1 MPPRPD
7 YVPQLATLV
16 DAPPSGDEWLHEI
29 KYDGYRIGARVR
41 NGRVSLY
48 TRNGNDWTAAFPE
61 VAAAVGTLALDDAL
75 IDGEV
80 AVVLPDG
87 RTSFQALQ
95 NTAGGGTRGTLVYFV
110 FDLLRLNGEHLESR
124 SLQDRKVLL
133 KKLVGRRSAGR
144 IRFSEH
150 IAGNGQ
156 AFFSEACRAGLEG
169 IVSKRRDQPYRAGRH
184 GGWVKTK
191 CVQRQEFVIGGFT
204 DPEGMRAGIGALL
217 IGYYEGDRLVFCGK
231 VGTGFTQ
238 KLALALR
245 ARLQRIEQKTCPFS
259 VPPTGTLGR
268 NAHWVKPELV
278 GEVVF
283 TEWTSDGKIRH
294 PSFQGLRSDK
304 DPKEIRREQP
314 RHVQSD
320 AQSAVARASTARAA
334 GPRLKTERTSYKGS
348 SHRGRVTVEDV
359 EISHPDRVLYPRLN
373 LTKIDIARYY
383 EAIKD
388 WIVPHVAGRPLTL
401 VRCPEGISG
410 ECFFMKH
417 SKVWAPKA
425 LRRVRIKEKTKLG
438 EYLIADDISGVVSL
452 AQMGVL
458 EIHTWNSI
466 FEDVERPNRI
476 VFDLDPGDEV
486 DWPAVVRGARM
497 VRDALNA
504 LQLTSFV
511 KTTGGR
517 GLHVIVPLTPHAD
530 WTQCLDFSRALSE
543 RFEQAQPEL
552 YTTAFAKAGRSR
564 KILIDY
570 LRNNRTNTSIAA
582 YSTRAR
588 EGAPVSMPIT
598 WEELRVSLDARSFT
612 VLTTPGR
619 LAKLKADPWAAYW
632 TCRQK
637 LTAQL
642 VRAVGGQM

>member
-1 MPPRPD
+1 MPPHND

-16 DAPPSGDEWLHEI
+16 DTPPSGDEWLHEI

-41 NGRVSLY
+41 HGRVSLY
-48 TRNGNDWTAAFPE
+48 TRNGNDWTAAFPD
-61 VAAAVGTLALDDAL
+61 VADAVGHLRLDDAL

-95 NTAGGGTRGTLVYFV
+95 NTAGGGNRRTLVYFV
-110 FDLLRLNGEHLESR
+110 FDLLRINGETLER
-124 SLQDRKVLL
+124 RPLEERKAVL
-133 KKLVGRRSAGR
+133 KKLVGSRSTGR

-150 IAGNGQ
+150 IEGNGQ

-217 IGYYEGDRLVFCGK
+217 IGYYDGDRLVFCGK
-231 VGTGFTQ
+231 VGTGFTH
-238 KLALALR
+238 KLALELR
-245 ARLQRIEQKTCPFS
+245 ARLDRMEQKTCPFPS
-259 VPPTGTLGR
+259 PPAGSLGR
-268 NAHWVKPELV
+268 HAHWVKPELV
-278 GEVVF
+278 CEVEF

-294 PSFQGLRSDK
+294 PSFQGLREDK
-304 DPKEIRREQP
+304 DPKQISREKPVIADPKGPRRSGQGTV
-314 RHVQSD
+314 RKSTSAGRSLQVRQSD
-320 AQSAVARASTARAA
+320 DHHVVA
-334 GPRLKTERTSYKGS
+334 
-348 SHRGRVTVEDV
+348 DV
-359 EISHPDRVLYPRLN
+359 SISHPDRVLYPDLK
-373 LTKIDIARYY
+373 LTKIDVARYY
-383 EAIKD
+383 ESIRE

-401 VRCPEGISG
+401 VRCPEGIRG

-425 LRRVRIKEKTKLG
+425 LRRVRIKEKTKRG
-438 EYLIADDISGVVSL
+438 EYLIADDISGIVGL

-458 EIHTWNSI
+458 EIHTWNSV
-466 FEDVERPNRI
+466 FEDVERPNRL
-476 VFDLDPGDEV
+476 VFDLDPGEDVE
-486 DWPAVVRGARM
+486 WPAVVRSARM

-504 LQLTSFV
+504 LKLESFV

-517 GLHVIVPLTPHAD
+517 GLHVVVPLTPHAD
-530 WTQCLDFSRALSE
+530 WKQCLDFSRALSE
-543 RFEQAQPEL
+543 QFEQAQPEL

-588 EGAPVSMPIT
+588 EGAPVSVPLT
-598 WEELRVSLDARSFT
+598 WEELRVSTDPNSFSVVT
-612 VLTTPGR
+612 VPKR
-619 LAKLKADPWAAYW
+619 LAKLKTDPWAGYW
-632 TCRQK
+632 KCRQNV
-637 LTAQL
+637 TAQL
-642 VRAVGGQM
+642 LAGFRRPRP

>member
-16 DAPPSGDEWLHEI
+16 DTPPSGDEWLHEI

-41 NGRVSLY
+41 KGRVSLY

-61 VAAAVGTLALDDAL
+61 VADAVAKLRLDDAL

-95 NTAGGGTRGTLVYFV
+95 NTGAAKNRGTLVYFV
-110 FDLLRLNGEHLESR
+110 FDLLRLNGKDPERLPLEE
-124 SLQDRKVLL
+124 RKALL
-133 KKLVGRRSAGR
+133 KKLLGGRSTGR

-150 IAGNGQ
+150 IDGNGE
-156 AFFSEACRAGLEG
+156 AFFAKACRAGLEG

-191 CVQRQEFVIGGFT
+191 CVQRQEFIIGGFT

-217 IGYYEGDRLVFCGK
+217 IGFYEGDRLVFCGK
-231 VGTGFTQ
+231 VGTGFTH
-238 KLALALR
+238 KLALELR
-245 ARLQRIEQKTCPFS
+245 ARLERIAQKTSPFS
-259 VPPTGTLGR
+259 PPPAGLLGR

-278 GEVVF
+278 CEVVF
-283 TEWTSDGKIRH
+283 TEWTTDGKIRH

-304 DPKEIRREQP
+304 DPKEIRREKPVRVQP
-314 RHVQSD
+314 P
-320 AQSAVARASTARAA
+320 VARAFKARATGA
-334 GPRLKTERTSYKGS
+334 RA
-348 SHRGRVTVEDV
+348 TVEDV
-359 EISHPDRVLYPRLN
+359 EISHPDRILYPDLK
-373 LTKIDIARYY
+373 LTKIEVARYY
-383 EAIKD
+383 ESINE

-401 VRCPEGISG
+401 VRCPEGVSG

-425 LRRVRIKEKTKLG
+425 LRRVRIKERTKLG
-438 EYLIADDISGVVSL
+438 EYLIADDISGIVSL
-452 AQMGVL
+452 AQMDVL

-466 FEDVERPNRI
+466 FEDVERPNRL

-486 DWPAVVRGARM
+486 DWPAVARGARM
-497 VRDALNA
+497 IRDALAA
-504 LQLTSFV
+504 LKLESFV

-517 GLHVIVPLTPHAD
+517 GLHIVVPLTPHAD
-530 WTQCLDFSRALSE
+530 WKQCLDFSRALSE
-543 RFEQAQPEL
+543 RFEQAQPKL

-588 EGAPVSMPIT
+588 EGAPVSVPLT
-598 WEELRVSLDARSFT
+598 WEELRGSLDPRSFT
-612 VLTTPGR
+612 VLTVPKR
-619 LAKLKADPWAAYW
+619 LARLKTDPWAGYW
-632 TCRQK
+632 KCRQRI
-637 LTAQL
+637 TVQL
-642 VRAVGGQM
+642 VRAIVP

>member
-16 DAPPSGDEWLHEI
+16 DKPPSGGEWLHEI

-41 NGRVSLY
+41 KGRVSLF

-61 VAAAVGTLALDDAL
+61 VAGVVDKLRLDDGL

-95 NTAGGGTRGTLVYFV
+95 NTGAGANRGTLVYFV
-110 FDLLRLNGEHLESR
+110 FDLLRLNGQSLASLPLEE
-124 SLQDRKVLL
+124 RKAML
-133 KKLVGRRSAGR
+133 KKLVGGRSTGR

-150 IAGNGQ
+150 IEGNGE
-156 AFFSEACRAGLEG
+156 AFFAEACRAGLEG
-169 IVSKRRDQPYRAGRH
+169 IVSKRRDHPYRAGRH

-231 VGTGFTQ
+231 VGTGFTH
-238 KLALALR
+238 KLALELR
-245 ARLQRIEQKTCPFS
+245 ARVERIEQKTCPFT
-259 VPPTGTLGR
+259 PPPAGWLGR

-278 GEVVF
+278 CEVVF
-283 TEWTSDGKIRH
+283 TEWTTDGKIRH

-304 DPKEIRREQP
+304 DPKEIRREKP
-314 RHVQSD
+314 TKIQSPG
-320 AQSAVARASTARAA
+320 ARGSKARATTR
-334 GPRLKTERTSYKGS
+334 RE
-348 SHRGRVTVEDV
+348 TVVDV
-359 EISHPDRVLYPRLN
+359 EISHPDRILYPN
-373 LTKIDIARYY
+373 LKLSKIDIARYY
-383 EAIKD
+383 ETIKE

-438 EYLIADDISGVVSL
+438 EYLIADDISGIVSL
-452 AQMGVL
+452 AQMDVL

-466 FEDVERPNRI
+466 FEDVERPNRL

-497 VRDALNA
+497 VRDALTA
-504 LQLTSFV
+504 LKLESFV

-517 GLHVIVPLTPHAD
+517 GLHVVVPLTPDAD
-530 WTQCLDFSRALSE
+530 WKQCLDFSRALSE

-552 YTTAFAKAGRSR
+552 YTTVFAKAGRSR

-588 EGAPVSMPIT
+588 EGAPVSVPLT
-598 WEELRVSLDARSFT
+598 WEELRVSLDPGSLT
-612 VLTTPGR
+612 VLTVPKR
-619 LAKLKADPWAAYW
+619 LARLKTDPWAGYW
-632 TCRQK
+632 KCRQK
-637 LTAQL
+637 LTAHL
-642 VRAVGGQM
+642 VRAIGRAG

>member
-16 DAPPSGDEWLHEI
+16 DRAPSGDEWLHEI

-41 NGRVSLY
+41 KGRVSLY
-48 TRNGNDWTAAFPE
+48 TRNGNDWTAAFPQ
-61 VAAAVGTLALDDAL
+61 VADAVGNLGLDDAL

-95 NTAGGGTRGTLVYFV
+95 NTAGGGNRGTVVYFV
-110 FDLLRLNGEHLESR
+110 FDLLHMNGEKLDGRPLEE
-124 SLQDRKVLL
+124 RKRLL
-133 KKLVGRRSAGR
+133 KKLVGSRSTGR

-150 IAGNGQ
+150 IDGNGE

-217 IGYYEGDRLVFCGK
+217 IGYYEGDRLGFCGK
-231 VGTGFTQ
+231 VGTGFTH
-238 KLALALR
+238 KLALELR
-245 ARLQRIEQKTCPFS
+245 ARLDRIEQKRCPFS
-259 VPPTGTLGR
+259 PPPAGSLGR

-278 GEVVF
+278 GEVEF

-294 PSFQGLRSDK
+294 PSFQGLRADK
-304 DPKEIRREQP
+304 EPKQIRREKP
-314 RHVQSD
+314 IE
-320 AQSAVARASTARAA
+320 T
-334 GPRLKTERTSYKGS
+334 TETSRKGS
-348 SHRGRVTVEDV
+348 SHRAQVTVGSV
-359 EISHPDRVLYPRLN
+359 PISHPDRILYPDLK
-373 LTKIDIARYY
+373 LTKIDVARYY
-383 EAIKD
+383 ESIKE

-425 LRRVRIKEKTKLG
+425 LRRVRIKEKAKLG

-466 FEDVERPNRI
+466 VEDVERPNRL
-476 VFDLDPGDEV
+476 VFDLDPGDRVE
-486 DWPAVVRGARM
+486 WPAVVRGARM
-497 VRDALNA
+497 VRDALIA
-504 LQLTSFV
+504 LKLESFV

-517 GLHVIVPLTPHAD
+517 GLHVVVPLTPHAD
-530 WTQCLDFSRALSE
+530 WKQCLDFSRALSE

-552 YTTAFAKAGRSR
+552 YTTAFAKSGRSR

-588 EGAPVSMPIT
+588 ERAPVSVPLT
-598 WEELRVSLDARSFT
+598 WEELRVSLDPRSFT
-612 VLTTPGR
+612 VVTLPKR
-619 LAKLKADPWAAYW
+619 LAKLKADPWTGYW
-632 TCRQK
+632 NCRQK

-642 VRAVGGQM
+642 VRVLRP

>member
-1 MPPRPD
+1 MPPHPD

-16 DAPPSGDEWLHEI
+16 ATPPSGDEWLHEI

-41 NGRVSLY
+41 TGAVALY

-61 VAAAVGTLALDDAL
+61 IADAVARLGLADAL

-95 NTAGGGTRGTLVYFV
+95 NTAANRGTLVYFV
-110 FDLLRLNGEHLESR
+110 FDLLRLNGERLEHLPLEE
-124 SLQDRKVLL
+124 RKARL
-133 KKLVGRRSAGR
+133 KQLVGRGNKGR

-150 IAGNGQ
+150 IDGNG
-156 AFFSEACRAGLEG
+156 ATFFNEACRAGLEG

-204 DPEGMRAGIGALL
+204 DPEGSRAGLGALL
-217 IGYYEGDRLVFCGK
+217 IGYYDADRLVFCGK
-231 VGTGFTQ
+231 VGTGFTH
-238 KLALALR
+238 KAVLDLR
-245 ARLQRIEQKTCPFS
+245 GRLDRIEQKTCPFT
-259 VPPTGTLGR
+259 PLGR
-268 NAHWVKPELV
+268 NAHWVKPLLV
-278 GEVVF
+278 CEVVF

-294 PSFQGLRSDK
+294 PSFQGLRADK
-304 DPKEIRREQP
+304 DPKQITREKPVEIQAP
-314 RHVQSD
+314 
-320 AQSAVARASTARAA
+320 VARASKPRATTDNVA
-334 GPRLKTERTSYKGS
+334 
-348 SHRGRVTVEDV
+348 DV
-359 EISHPDRVLYPRLN
+359 PISHPDRVIYPSLK

-383 EAIKD
+383 ESIAD
-388 WIVPHVAGRPLTL
+388 WIVPHVEGRPLTL

-425 LRRVRIKEKTKLG
+425 LRRVRIKEKRKLG

-458 EIHTWNSI
+458 EIHTWNSAY
-466 FEDVERPNRI
+466 EDVERPNRV
-476 VFDLDPGDEV
+476 VFDLDPGEEV
-486 DWPAVVRGARM
+486 EWPAVVRAARM
-497 VRDALNA
+497 VRHALDALELA
-504 LQLTSFV
+504 SFV

-517 GLHVIVPLTPHAD
+517 GLHVVVPLKPHAD
-530 WTQCLDFSRALSE
+530 WSECLEFTRALSE

-552 YTTAFAKAGRSR
+552 YTTAFARAGRAR

-588 EGAPVSMPIT
+588 DGAPISVPVT
-598 WEELRVSLDARSFT
+598 WEELRVSLDPRSFS
-612 VLTTPGR
+612 VLTVPKR
-619 LAKLKADPWAAYW
+619 LAKLKADPWAGYW
-632 TCRQK
+632 TCRQR
-637 LTAQL
+637 LTSRL
-642 VRAVGGQM
+642 IRAITPGGP

>member
-16 DAPPSGDEWLHEI
+16 DKPPSGDEWLHEI

-41 NGRVSLY
+41 KRRVSLY

-61 VAAAVGTLALDDAL
+61 IADAVGTLGLDDAL
-75 IDGEV
+75 IDGEA

-95 NTAGGGTRGTLVYFV
+95 NTAGGGSRGTLVYFV
-110 FDLLRLNGEHLESR
+110 FDLLRLNGENLESR
-124 SLQDRKVLL
+124 PLEGRKALL
-133 KKLVGRRSAGR
+133 KKLVGGRGTGR

-150 IAGNGQ
+150 IEGNGD

-169 IVSKRRDQPYRAGRH
+169 IVSKRRDLPYRAGRY

-217 IGYYEGDRLVFCGK
+217 IGYYEGERLVFCGK
-231 VGTGFTQ
+231 VGTGFTH
-238 KLALALR
+238 KVALELR
-245 ARLQRIEQKTCPFS
+245 ARLERIEQKTCPFT
-259 VPPTGTLGR
+259 PPPAGSLGR
-268 NAHWVKPELV
+268 NAHWVKPVLV
-278 GEVVF
+278 CEVVF

-294 PSFQGLRSDK
+294 PSFQGLRADK
-304 DPKEIRREQP
+304 NPKEIRRETP
-314 RHVQSD
+314 II
-320 AQSAVARASTARAA
+320 ANPK
-334 GPRLKTERTSYKGS
+334 GPRRVRQGTIGPSTSARRTFQVRQNQNE
-348 SHRGRVTVEDV
+348 HVVAAV
-359 EISHPDRVLYPRLN
+359 PISHPDRILYPDLN
-373 LTKIDIARYY
+373 LTKLDIARYY
-383 EAIKD
+383 ESIAE

-401 VRCPEGISG
+401 VRCPEGIG
-410 ECFFMKH
+410 GKCFFMKH
-417 SKVWAPKA
+417 SKVWAPKP
-425 LRRVRIKEKTKLG
+425 LRRVRITEKTKLG
-438 EYLIADDISGVVSL
+438 EYLIADDTSGIVSL
-452 AQMGVL
+452 AQMDVL

-466 FEDVERPNRI
+466 FEDVERPNRL
-476 VFDLDPGDEV
+476 VFDLDPGDDV
-486 DWPAVVRGARM
+486 DWPAVLRGARM
-497 VRDALNA
+497 VREALNA
-504 LQLTSFV
+504 LKLDSFV

-517 GLHVIVPLTPHAD
+517 GLHVVVPLTPHAD
-530 WTQCLDFSRALSE
+530 WKQCLDFSRALSE

-582 YSTRAR
+582 YSTRAH
-588 EGAPVSMPIT
+588 EGAPVSVPLT
-598 WEELRVSLDARSFT
+598 WEELRVSLDPRSLT
-612 VLTTPGR
+612 VLTVPKR
-619 LAKLKADPWAAYW
+619 LARLKADPWAGYW
-632 TCRQK
+632 KCRQK

-642 VRAVGGQM
+642 IRAVVGRT